1 MRGVAWNS
9 KRARDGDRDAAIEV
23 VEAAW
28 ADGQIVEAD
37 RDKRVEEL
45 LRAQTLSEIRTYTQ
59 DLQPPEPDPSGVPR
73 PAYGTATTV
82 ATVRPDIA
90 VPVKTT
96 TGAGSKLAC
105 GLMLLIPLGLI
116 GAVIGII
123 AAVVS
128 SVNADDTLEPG
139 EDPGIG
145 QVNTMSEEGYAELIA
160 DLEDETGSSVVFEAV
175 LYPGYA
181 VMQVPVDETTNRYE
195 YRYWDGSLDEASSKS
210 TTDYTRFDLR
220 DVDPDVIV
228 GLVDEARSRVEDPTS
243 WYAIVRQP
251 DDDFDNGTWISAYA
265 TNEFG
270 ESAYLGG
277 DQAGTITWEPSP

>member
-1 MRGVAWNS
+1 VAWNS
-9 KRARDGDRDAAIEV
+9 KRARDSDRDAAIEV

-45 LRAQTLSEIRTYTQ
+45 LRAQTMSEIRTYTQ
-59 DLQPPEPDPSGVPR
+59 DLQPPQPDPSGAPR

-82 ATVRPDIA
+82 ATVKPDVA
-90 VPVKTT
+90 APVRTN
-96 TGAGSKLAC
+96 AGSKLAC
-105 GLMLLIPLGLI
+105 GLLLLIPLGLV

-128 SVNADDTLEPG
+128 STSDTPEPG
-139 EDPGIG
+139 EDPGVG
-145 QVNTMSEEGYAELIA
+145 QVNTMSEEGYAELID
-160 DLEDETGSSVVFEAV
+160 DLQSETGSSVVFEAV

-181 VMQVPVDETTNRYE
+181 VMQVPVDPTTNRYE
-195 YRYWDGSLDEASSKS
+195 YRYWDGSLDEATSKS

-228 GLVDEARSRVEDPTS
+228 RLVDEARSRVEDPTT

-251 DDDFDNGTWISAYA
+251 DDEFDNGTWISAYA

-277 DQAGTITWEPSP
+277 DQEGNITWEPSP

>member
-1 MRGVAWNS
+1 MAWNS
-9 KRARDGDRDAAIEV
+9 KRARDADRDAAIEV

-45 LRAQTLSEIRTYTQ
+45 LRAQTMSEIRTYTQ
-59 DLQPPEPDPSGVPR
+59 DLQPPQPDPSGVPR

-82 ATVRPDIA
+82 ATVKPDIA
-90 VPVKTT
+90 VSQGPVKTT

-105 GLMLLIPLGLI
+105 GLLLLIPLGLV

-128 SVNADDTLEPG
+128 STGGTLEPG

-145 QVNTMSEEGYAELIA
+145 EVNTMSEEGYAELID

-181 VMQVPVDETTNRYE
+181 VMQVPVDGTTNRYE
-195 YRYWDGSLDEASSKS
+195 YRYWDGSLDEATSKS
-210 TTDYTRFDLR
+210 TTDYPRFDLR

-251 DDDFDNGTWISAYA
+251 DDDVDNGTWISAYA

-277 DQAGTITWEPSP
+277 DQEGNITWEPSP

>member
-1 MRGVAWNS
+1 MIGV
-9 KRARDGDRDAAIEV
+9 
-23 VEAAW
+23 
-28 ADGQIVEAD
+28 
-37 RDKRVEEL
+37 
-45 LRAQTLSEIRTYTQ
+45 
-59 DLQPPEPDPSGVPR
+59 
-73 PAYGTATTV
+73 
-82 ATVRPDIA
+82 
-90 VPVKTT
+90 
-96 TGAGSKLAC
+96 
-105 GLMLLIPLGLI
+105 
-116 GAVIGII
+116 I

-128 SVNADDTLEPG
+128 STSGTLEPG

-145 QVNTMSEEGYAELIA
+145 EVNTMSEEGYAELID
-160 DLEDETGSSVVFEAV
+160 DLESETGSSVVFEAV

-181 VMQVPVDETTNRYE
+181 VMQVPVDATTNRYE
-195 YRYWDGSLDEASSKS
+195 YRYWDGSLDEATSKS

-251 DDDFDNGTWISAYA
+251 DDEYDNGTWISAYA

-277 DQAGTITWEPSP
+277 DQEGNITWEPSP